1 MSDFLRM
8 DEMDLCSDGAE
19 QALMAALGYRADSIA
34 AHLAA
39 LPAEDFA
46 NPHRGSI
53 WSAAR
58 ALSADR
64 QNIEPTRIA
73 RQMVAD
79 GTWHSD
85 SPAQRILATEL
96 TVSPQLHLI
105 PAAVAEV
112 ADLARRRELLRAV
125 KRAHTIVF
133 GKDGD
138 VSEVIDAIQAEFD
151 QFTAPERDKGG
162 TRSWSQMISEF
173 ETAHDPSN
181 KKTGIHTPW
190 PQLDALI
197 GGLFGGRLYVIGGS
211 AGDGKSTAAY
221 NIAYAAA
228 KAGHSTLIFS
238 KEMPTVDVFAR
249 LIAAPSS
256 TDLATINRREL
267 SEMDRTRVVRSARFL
282 DLPISANS
290 DPVNMSA
297 IKSIARARRHR
308 GELDLLIVDYLQL
321 IDTGLP
327 TRTQEEEIA
336 KVSTA
341 LKSLAMELDIPLVVP
356 AQLNRSPHARANSR
370 PTKADLRGS
379 GRIEQDAD
387 VVLLLFHPLNEF
399 DVRTGEVVM
408 ILDKNRHGPRGE
420 VTYEFNGGYGQIGH
434 IA

>member
-1 MSDFLRM
+1 MSDFLGM
-8 DEMDLCSDGAE
+8 DEMDLCSDDAE
-19 QALMAALGYRADSIA
+19 RALMAALGYRADSIA

-46 NPHRGSI
+46 NPHRGMI

-58 ALSADR
+58 TLSAER
-64 QNIEPTRIA
+64 QNVEPTRIA

-96 TVSPQLHLI
+96 TVSPHLHLI

-133 GKDGD
+133 GQDGD
-138 VSEVIDAIQAEFD
+138 VSAAVSAIQSEFD
-151 QFTAPERDKGG
+151 QFTAPERDHGG
-162 TRSWSQMISEF
+162 TRSWSQMIAEF
-173 ETAHDPSN
+173 EETHDPAN
-181 KKTGIHTPW
+181 KKPGIPTPW
-190 PQLDALI
+190 SKLDALM

-221 NIAYAAA
+221 NIAYHAA
-228 KAGHSTLIFS
+228 KCGHSTLIFS
-238 KEMPTVDVFAR
+238 KEMPVVDVFAR
-249 LIAAPSS
+249 LISAPSS
-256 TDLATINRREL
+256 TELAVINRREL
-267 SEMDRTRVVRSARFL
+267 TEADRTRVSRSARFL

-297 IKSIARARRHR
+297 IKSITRTLRHR
-308 GELDLLIVDYLQL
+308 GELDLLVVDYLQL

-341 LKSLAMELDIPLVVP
+341 LKNLSMELDIPLVVP

-387 VVLLLFHPLNEF
+387 AVLLLWHPVTDLGT
-399 DVRTGEVVM
+399 RTGEVVM
-408 ILDKNRHGPRGE
+408 ILDKHRHGPRGE
-420 VTYEFNGGYGQIGH
+420 VVYEFNGGYGQIGN